1 MGFERLCMVLQ
12 NKKSNYDSDIFIL
25 LIKQIETL
33 GETSVFDTNIGGAA
47 VEYEFFFS
55 EFVEHNTCIKLFSG
69 LRNIK
74 NKTYTWTHWL
84 VDIENKKVLAIANS
98 VIVAMD
104 LQNRKSVQIPHK
116 MKTSLENIV
125 LK

>member
-1 MGFERLCMVLQ
+1 M
-12 NKKSNYDSDIFIL
+12 N
-25 LIKQIETL
+25 
-33 GETSVFDTNIGGAA
+33 
-47 VEYEFFFS
+47 FFFHK
-55 EFVEHNTCIKLFSG
+55 FVELNTSIKLFSG

-74 NKTYTWTHWL
+74 NKTYTWSHWL
-84 VDIENKKVLAIANS
+84 VDIDNKKVLATANS

-104 LQNRKSVQIPHK
+104 LKNRKSVQIPYK

>member
-1 MGFERLCMVLQ
+1 M
-12 NKKSNYDSDIFIL
+12 N
-25 LIKQIETL
+25 
-33 GETSVFDTNIGGAA
+33 
-47 VEYEFFFS
+47 FFFN
-55 EFVEHNTCIKLFSG
+55 EFVEPNTCIKLFSG

-84 VDIENKKVLAIANS
+84 VDIDNAKVLALANS

-104 LQNRKSVQIPHK
+104 LNNRKSVQIPYK